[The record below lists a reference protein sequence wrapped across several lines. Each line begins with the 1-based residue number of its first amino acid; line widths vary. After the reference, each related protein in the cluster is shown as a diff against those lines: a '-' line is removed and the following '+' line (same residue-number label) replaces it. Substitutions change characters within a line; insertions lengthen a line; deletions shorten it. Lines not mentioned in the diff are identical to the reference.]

1 MNYEPKESGLNQA
14 WPLPPWRCISA
25 ASIPVVHDLVA
36 YCSGTRYLTKM
47 VVWWLA
53 PRFWRCRDSVIFL
66 THDPRMIANCPVL
79 SQVRNL
85 WTCDQWWWWWYHD
98 SHRTHPYIM
107 CTYFLRVPKWEL
119 AISSVS
125 LQNGQTAL
133 RSAEQS
139 TKIADKLC
147 IAVRAVLG
155 SDSQDS
161 TMSTSQFEGRT
172 LRDFEEIRNKAA
184 QGSFYCS
191 MVKSARSVGS
201 ILKDRTM
208 AEIPFTVMHP

>member
-1 MNYEPKESGLNQA
+1 
-14 WPLPPWRCISA
+14 
-25 ASIPVVHDLVA
+25 
-36 YCSGTRYLTKM
+36 
-47 VVWWLA
+47 
-53 PRFWRCRDSVIFL
+53 
-66 THDPRMIANCPVL
+66 
-79 SQVRNL
+79 
-85 WTCDQWWWWWYHD
+85 
-98 SHRTHPYIM
+98 M

-125 LQNGQTAL
+125 LQNGQTAS

-147 IAVRAVLG
+147 SAVRAVLG

-184 QGSFYCS
+184 QGSLYCS

-201 ILKDRTM
+201 ILKDSTM